1 MGKKICISTTSFAE
15 YDDSYLERCRKK
27 GFEIVLNPHGRKVSA
42 DELVVLA
49 KDAEGLIAGTE
60 PITEKVLLKLP
71 KLKVISRC
79 GAGIENVDAEAMN
92 RLGLKLFSTPDA
104 PTLSVAELTIGL
116 MLNLLRKIN
125 VMDKDVKSGGWNKL
139 MGNLLAKKNIG
150 IIGFG
155 RIGKKVAELVNAFQC
170 RIVYYDPHI
179 KEKVGD
185 YKSTSLSEL
194 LKCSEIVS
202 IHAATE
208 ERLLGKKELSL
219 MKQGSFL
226 VNVSRGEVIDEKALY
241 ESLINGH
248 LSGAALDVFE
258 EEPYNGPLKRLDNVI
273 LTPHIG
279 SYSKEARISMER
291 EAVNNLL
298 KGLGEGY

>member
-1 MGKKICISTTSFAE
+1 
-15 YDDSYLERCRKK
+15 
-27 GFEIVLNPHGRKVSA
+27 VLNPYGRKVSV
-42 DELVVLA
+42 DELIALA
-49 KDAEGLIAGTE
+49 QDAEGLIAGTE

-79 GAGIENVDAEAMN
+79 GAGIENINLEVAN
-92 RLGLKLFSTPDA
+92 RLGVKLFNTPNA
-104 PTLSVAELTIGL
+104 PTVSVAELTIGL

-125 VMDKDVKSGGWNKL
+125 VMDADVKCGGWNKL

-155 RIGKKVAELVNAFQC
+155 RIGKKVADLLSAFEC
-170 RIVYYDPHI
+170 RMVYYDPYI
-179 KEKVGD
+179 KDRVTN
-185 YKSTSLSEL
+185 YKSVGLSEL
-194 LKCSEIVS
+194 LKCSDIVC
-202 IHAATE
+202 IHAATQ

-241 ESLINGH
+241 VSLKNGH

-258 EEPYNGPLKRLDNVI
+258 KEPYNGPLKKMNNVI

-279 SYSKEARISMER
+279 SYSKEARITMER
-291 EAVNNLL
+291 EAVDNLL
-298 KGLGEGY
+298 KGLGEGR